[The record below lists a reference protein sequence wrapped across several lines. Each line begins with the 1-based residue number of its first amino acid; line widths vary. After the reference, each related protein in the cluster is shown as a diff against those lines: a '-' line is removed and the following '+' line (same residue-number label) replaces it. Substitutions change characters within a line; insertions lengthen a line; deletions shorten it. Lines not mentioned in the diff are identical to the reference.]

1 MRLVTTI
8 LLLGFAEAHAQPC
21 DVDIARAPDDV
32 RQTIE
37 TWVQAEPRCATPL
50 EVRVVPTEGGYYLFA
65 RDPAGRV
72 RERIVPDAQSAGV
85 LVASWVADDAAP
97 GTPVPA
103 PGSTVIEIVP
113 PAKVVIEAEVEGE
126 PEHDVDPTPRRRSRR
141 ATRWLSMGVLQR
153 MEGGG
158 GRGMRGEVDFAGRG
172 PWTFGMTL
180 SGSDSNFQPG
190 FNTLIAWDQTAPES
204 FKTRDIRAMAMVG
217 RTSRSGAVELRLSA
231 GVGLVHTQT
240 EGHAQTS
247 HGFQS
252 FEHEAIGPIGE
263 LSAQVSLRLGR
274 RWAIG
279 AGPLVTMYGNPN
291 IESAVVD
298 SDEFGAPMTLPL
310 SAYRDPVEVSM
321 FAALRHRM

>member
-8 LLLGFAEAHAQPC
+8 LLLGFAEARAQPC
-21 DVDIARAPDDV
+21 DVEIARAPDDV

-37 TWVQAEPRCATPL
+37 TWVQAEPHCATPL
-50 EVRVVPTEGGYYLFA
+50 EVRVIPTEGGYYLFA

-97 GTPVPA
+97 GTPVPE

-113 PAKVVIEAEVEGE
+113 PAKVVIEASDAE
-126 PEHDVDPTPRRRSRR
+126 PDRDVDPAPRRRSRH

-158 GRGMRGEVDFAGRG
+158 GRGMRGEVDLAGRG
-172 PWTFGMTL
+172 PWTFGASL

-190 FNTLIAWDQTAPES
+190 YNTLIAWDQAALES
-204 FKTRDIRAMAMVG
+204 FETRDLRAMAVVG

-231 GVGLVHTQT
+231 GVGLVHTRT
-240 EGHAQTS
+240 EGHAQTN
-247 HGFQS
+247 HGYQG
-252 FEHEAIGPIGE
+252 FEHESLGPIGE
-263 LSAQVSLRLGR
+263 LSAQLSLRLGR

-279 AGPLVTMYGNPN
+279 AGPLVTLYGRPN
-291 IESAVVD
+291 IESSVTD
-298 SDEFGAPMTLPL
+298 SDEFGAPMTLPV